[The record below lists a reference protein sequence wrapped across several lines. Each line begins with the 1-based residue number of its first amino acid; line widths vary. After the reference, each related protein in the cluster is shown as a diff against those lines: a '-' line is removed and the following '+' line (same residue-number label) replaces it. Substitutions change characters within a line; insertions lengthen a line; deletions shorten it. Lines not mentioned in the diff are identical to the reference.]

1 MTKMKKV
8 ICTAVA
14 LVISAAMM
22 SAQGTRPPAAV
33 ALRAARLLDPVSGA
47 IQSNAIVVVQ
57 GDRIVS
63 VGAAPP
69 AGARTI
75 DLGDVTLLPGL
86 IDGHTHNLLQPEDE
100 VTQPIIVKSMA
111 TRIIQGVAGARK
123 NLEAGFTT
131 MRDMDSEGAGFAD
144 VALRDA
150 INEGLV
156 PGPRLLVSTYALS
169 ITGGHMNL
177 TGVNPDLDLPQLAT
191 MTDSREAMIAEVRRQ
206 VRGGADWIKV
216 YATGALRHINRETM
230 EAMAQYSVD
239 DIRAIVQEA
248 ARWRRDVA
256 AHAYGGEGARNA
268 IEGGVRS
275 LEHGMLLDDRTIA
288 MMVEKGVYWCPTLS
302 VYMPETN
309 LPGAEGEFSQ
319 RIVASHKR
327 AFQMAMKAGV
337 KIVFGT
343 DIGAFPH
350 GTGAREF
357 AYMVDYGMSP
367 LEAIRSATT
376 RAAELIRMEDRVGAI
391 RTGAYA
397 DLVAVEGN
405 PLQDIK
411 ALQRVR
417 FVMKG
422 GEIIKD

>member
-1 MTKMKKV
+1 
-8 ICTAVA
+8 
-14 LVISAAMM
+14 
-22 SAQGTRPPAAV
+22 
-33 ALRAARLLDPVSGA
+33 
-47 IQSNAIVVVQ
+47 
-57 GDRIVS
+57 
-63 VGAAPP
+63 
-69 AGARTI
+69 
-75 DLGDVTLLPGL
+75 
-86 IDGHTHNLLQPEDE
+86 
-100 VTQPIIVKSMA
+100 
-111 TRIIQGVAGARK
+111 
-123 NLEAGFTT
+123 
-131 MRDMDSEGAGFAD
+131 MDSEGAGFAD